1 MERDEALKLI
11 NHHYRLLTQ
20 IKPKIDTSPPVS
32 FYASPKSIHYVP
44 FSLRKCMSLGELKR
58 NNKSISEKKLLLNN
72 KSGKDALENFV
83 LTNNIP
89 KTTIEYQLNSFNI
102 NARRSFLEKEAQIY
116 SNRNKFLKHLDI
128 KIDDNYEC
136 KDNLSIPNNKLINN
150 STCQYKGL
158 NSEKDMTRKYQME
171 KIKLGRNQYIKFKND
186 CLESILEKNVF
197 SDRMIKES
205 IYQEMDK
212 NIGKI
217 SMDDMESVFLE
228 LCEELGVPTN
238 GKMDI
243 NIEQKNHLLKTI
255 SPSSSSLSS
264 TSKTI
269 SSKKS
274 SIASYSKEKK
284 QLSMEKESIKET
296 LESNSISSVKS
307 NNNYSPISS
316 ITNSIK
322 SSTKTSSTSSNSL
335 SLSSSSSAN
344 SSFSSRSSLS
354 FN

>member
-44 FSLRKCMSLGELKR
+44 FSLRKSMSLGELRR
-58 NNKSISEKKLLLNN
+58 NNKSTTGKKLIVNN

-102 NARRSFLEKEAQIY
+102 NARRSFLEKEAQIL
-116 SNRNKFLKHLDI
+116 SNRNKFIKNLDLKI
-128 KIDDNYEC
+128 NNDNYYY
-136 KDNLSIPNNKLINN
+136 KNKLPIPINGIVDN
-150 STCQYKGL
+150 SSYHNKDIQPEKG
-158 NSEKDMTRKYQME
+158 MTRKNQVD
-171 KIKLGRNQYIKFKND
+171 KIKLGRNQYLKFKDD

-217 SMDDMESVFLE
+217 SMNDMESVFLE

-238 GKMDI
+238 GKMDM
-243 NIEQKNHLLKTI
+243 NIQEKSYSLKK
-255 SPSSSSLSS
+255 SSSSFSSLSS
-264 TSKTI
+264 TSRSI

-274 SIASYSKEKK
+274 SSKEKK
-284 QLSMEKESIKET
+284 QHSLDKEGTNET
-296 LESNSISSVKS
+296 VESSSISSIKS
-307 NNNYSPISS
+307 NSNYSSISS
-316 ITNSIK
+316 TTNGIK
-322 SSTKTSSTSSNSL
+322 SGTKTSSTSSNLS
-335 SLSSSSSAN
+335 SLSSSSSTN
-344 SSFSSRSSLS
+344 SSSSSRSSSS